1 SIRSQLF
8 GHIKGAYTGAI
19 SNKEGVFH
27 RTGTIVL
34 DDIHHI
40 PREIQAILLQI
51 IESKTFYRLGDD
63 FHPIR
68 FNGRIIATS
77 IYPPNELIE
86 KYLLKE
92 LFWRLAGDEIH
103 IPHLNARKEDIPL
116 IINHFLSEKGLK
128 IEFDEFLIRYLQEHR
143 WEGNVREFLQV
154 IHRLIAHSDSNKIT
168 LDDYKKQT
176 IELNNT
182 KQKLN
187 DFIYNEAIS
196 IGLENLLVNIRKEI
210 ITKLLKENRGNINR
224 VSKVLGYKNHQ
235 GLIYW
240 LKKLNI
246 EPDNYKSH

>member
-1 SIRSQLF
+1 
-8 GHIKGAYTGAI
+8 
-19 SNKEGVFH
+19 
-27 RTGTIVL
+27 
-34 DDIHHI
+34 
-40 PREIQAILLQI
+40 
-51 IESKTFYRLGDD
+51 
-63 FHPIR
+63 
-68 FNGRIIATS
+68 
-77 IYPPNELIE
+77 
-86 KYLLKE
+86 
-92 LFWRLAGDEIH
+92 
-103 IPHLNARKEDIPL
+103 
-116 IINHFLSEKGLK
+116 
-128 IEFDEFLIRYLQEHR
+128 
-143 WEGNVREFLQV
+143 FLQV

-168 LDDYKKQT
+168 LDDYKRQT

-224 VSKVLGYKNHQ
+224 VSKVLGYKNHH